1 MKNINK
7 NAILYLRVSTEE
19 QVDNFSLSTQEEIC
33 TREAERLGY
42 TVTHIFREEG
52 KSAKSITG
60 RVELIKLLEYCRKHA
75 KAVQAVVFYKT
86 DRLSRQITD
95 YLVIKEKL
103 NRIHI
108 KLISATEPFDDSPM
122 GKFIG
127 NFYAG
132 IAQLDN
138 EMKSERAK
146 NGMRARFRSGLVC
159 SGKAQLGYVRNDGY
173 IFKDTKTWDR
183 VKRAWD
189 YMTTG
194 TKSLREMTLIM
205 NSWGLRTM
213 IGGQEYKLRR
223 QTVHRI
229 FRSKFYAGILV
240 SKTYNEEVRGQHEP
254 MITLELF
261 NKVQAIL
268 DGRHNKPSLAVRNP
282 TNDDFPLRRIVK
294 CGKCGSGFT
303 GSWCQGHAQK
313 YPYYWC
319 YRSQKCHSRYVLAW
333 DLHDSLDTILS
344 NVKLSEVGINVFQL
358 ILEAEYSKRHSKIVM
373 HQAKGKQ
380 LIGKLTTMRMN
391 LVNKHLSGLYSDEV
405 FLEQNTLLSE
415 NIARLQ
421 LSIDSEAI
429 KQYKFEACWDIVDRK
444 MKHFKVT
451 YSGFTT
457 SNKKALLS
465 TIFPDGF
472 VWLYPGLSYPVVNPL
487 FHV

>member
-1 MKNINK
+1 MKNTLK

-75 KAVQAVVFYKT
+75 KDVQAVLFYKT

-103 NRIHI
+103 NRINI

-146 NGMRARFRSGLVC
+146 NGMKARFRSGLVC

-173 IFKDTKTWDR
+173 IFKDTKTWER
-183 VKRAWD
+183 VKKAWD
-189 YMTTG
+189 YMATG
-194 TKSLREMTLIM
+194 TKSLREMTVIM
-205 NSWGLRTM
+205 NAWGLRTA
-213 IGGQEYKLRR
+213 IGGQEYKLRL

-229 FRSKFYAGILV
+229 FRSKFYAGVLV

-303 GSWCQGHAQK
+303 GSWCKGHAQK

-319 YRSQKCHSRYVLAW
+319 YKSQKCHSKYVLAW
-333 DLHDSLDTILS
+333 DLHDSLDVILR
-344 NVKLSEVGINVFQL
+344 NTKLSDVGIKAFQL
-358 ILEAEYSKRHSKIVM
+358 ILKAEYSKRHSKIVM

-380 LIGKLTTMRMN
+380 LIGKLTAMRTN

-405 FLEQNTLLSE
+405 FLEQNTFLSE
-415 NIARLQ
+415 NITRLQ
-421 LSIDSEAI
+421 RSNDSKSI
-429 KQYKFEACWDIVDRK
+429 KQYKLEACWDFVSHK
-444 MKHFKVT
+444 MRDFKAT
-451 YSGFTT
+451 YSSFNT

-465 TIFPDGF
+465 TIFPDGL
-472 VWLYPGLSYPVVNPL
+472 VWHYSGLSYPAVNPL